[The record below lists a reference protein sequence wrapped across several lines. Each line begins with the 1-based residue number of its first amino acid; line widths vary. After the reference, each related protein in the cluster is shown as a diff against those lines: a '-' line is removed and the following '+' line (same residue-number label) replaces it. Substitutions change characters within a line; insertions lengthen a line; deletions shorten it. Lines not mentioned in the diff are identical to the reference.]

1 MLSLPQFFGLFVE
14 RALLAIICTLAVA
27 LSVAV
32 AGGAEPT
39 VKESSAAKAA
49 DAKAPAEPAAK
60 GSHISLLER
69 AAESLVPKS
78 PFQPSKDA
86 EEKTAKRIASGVTT
100 PSDLPLPLVV
110 RVDKSALQPYTDSE
124 RDENFPVDKWVLGAH
139 AVGDSRTVGQVRS
152 ELLPDSQ
159 EASFDIV
166 FRGRTVSNTASRNDP
181 AIVYSRTF
189 TNFVLRQ
196 RIVFDPREGFMMVG
210 EPTVEGDTKLVYDR
224 FASTRQLGRRIIT
237 RIAQRQAEK
246 LREPARRIADRDNKQ
261 EVRDQFVAEVS
272 KQIKAAN
279 EGLGI
284 VNYVNEFLGKDSK
297 LQLHAKSTPEFIYI
311 GLGTEGEKYA
321 PMVEMPA
328 PRGKPAPI
336 EFWVHS
342 SILSAPV
349 AAVIKLLTPDMPLP
363 LLAQTNILGALSA
376 PLAGPATQI
385 DVDLRDGWLVL
396 GLPNA
401 AQPPQPA
408 TVESSPA
415 TSTALVR

>member
-14 RALLAIICTLAVA
+14 RALLALVCTLAVA

-39 VKESSAAKAA
+39 AKESPAAKAA
-49 DAKAPAEPAAK
+49 QGSPA
-60 GSHISLLER
+60 SLLEK
-69 AAESLVPKS
+69 AADALIPEVMPTS
-78 PFQPSKDA
+78 PFSIAEDA
-86 EEKTAKRIASGVTT
+86 EEKTAKRIATGVTT
-100 PSDLPLPLVV
+100 PADLPLPLVV

-124 RDENFPVDKWVLGAH
+124 RDQDFPVDKWVLGAH
-139 AVGDSRTVGQVRS
+139 AVGDSRTVGQVRG

-166 FRGRTVSNTASRNDP
+166 FRGHTVSNTASRNDP

-261 EVRDQFVAEVS
+261 EVRDHFAAEVS
-272 KQIKAAN
+272 KQVKAAN

-297 LQLHAKSTPEFIYI
+297 LQLHAKSTPDFIYI

-349 AAVIKLLTPDMPLP
+349 ATVIKLLTPDMPLP

-401 AQPPQPA
+401 AQSPQPA
-408 TVESSPA
+408 AVEPSPE
-415 TSTALVR
+415 TSTALAR